1 VQTCTP
7 PTKKD
12 RHKVRPVSPL
22 GATCTGI
29 WLTTSLNRFTIYQR
43 EKMPKKNDL
52 NDIIMLLKKQKPFLK
67 KEYKVNQI
75 GIFGSYVRGDQYED
89 SDIDIL
95 IDKAEAIG
103 LLKLANLQNYLS
115 RLIGIDVDLVLKKNL
130 KPHIGRNILNEVIYV

>member
-1 VQTCTP
+1 
-7 PTKKD
+7 
-12 RHKVRPVSPL
+12 
-22 GATCTGI
+22 
-29 WLTTSLNRFTIYQR
+29 
-43 EKMPKKNDL
+43 MPKKNDL